1 MTAAPTLLK
10 LALTR
15 KQAGEDGIFSD
26 LTRAD
31 GTLLAQTLE
40 HAYEH
45 VPTSTPS
52 VWEPKLPKGV
62 YTCQRGEHRLSG
74 SPTPFIT
81 FEIMNVPG
89 HTGMLFH
96 KGNFN
101 ADSDGCVL
109 LGNSVVLEKD
119 GKTKMLANS
128 AQAFARFL
136 ALVQSQTTF
145 ELTVA

>member
-1 MTAAPTLLK
+1 MIK
-10 LALTR
+10 LTLTR
-15 KQAGEDGIFSD
+15 KQAAEDGIFSD
-26 LTRAD
+26 FTRAD

-40 HAYEH
+40 HAFEH
-45 VPTSTPS
+45 VPTSTPP

-62 YTCQRGEHRLSG
+62 YTCQRGEHRLKG
-74 SPTPFIT
+74 NPVPFIT
-81 FEIMNVPG
+81 YEILNVPG

-109 LGNSVVLEKD
+109 LGNSIVLEKD
-119 GKTKMLANS
+119 GKTKMITNS

-136 ALVQSQTTF
+136 TEIQNQPTF